1 MLTKNVGT
9 ADRVIR
15 IVVSLGLAFGA
26 YNSAGVLAIVLWVLA
41 AVVMATALI
50 GWCWLYALLGLS
62 TCGDCKT
69 SSPAAPP
76 GNKPD

>member
-15 IVVSLGLAFGA
+15 ICVSLGLAFGA
-26 YNSAGVLAIVLWVLA
+26 YKSAGVPAIVLWVLA

-62 TCGDCKT
+62 TCAECKT
-69 SSPAAPP
+69 DGPAAPP